1 MNSQIKIN
9 QKDSE
14 YDLDQELEDALT
26 MQSTPLLRRSDRE
39 AFFAQDNKS
48 YQMIMEID
56 SESSDESE

>member
-26 MQSTPLLRRSDRE
+26 MQSTPLLHRSDRE